1 MRGALTLQALRERVG
16 TTTFMRILRKWLADN
31 RYGNVTTEDF
41 IALAEAES
49 GLDLDHFFYV
59 WLFRERWPQ
68 NW

>member
-1 MRGALTLQALRERVG
+1 
-16 TTTFMRILRKWLADN
+16 MRILRKWLSDN

-49 GLDLDHFFYV
+49 GLDLDRFFYV
-59 WLFRERWPQ
+59 WLLREGWPQ

>member
-16 TTTFMRILRKWLADN
+16 SATFMRILRKWLSDN

-49 GLDLDHFFYV
+49 GLDLDRFFYV
-59 WLFRERWPQ
+59 WLLREGWPQ